1 MKHLQLF
8 ESYTSSED
16 VAEELDNW
24 IEANSDYISSSSL
37 EGKINDLIGEG
48 KVEIEVETIEDKGGM
63 ESGEDWSTEV
73 FTVKFNGK
81 DLMKVCVDSE
91 GRYDFGKN
99 TLMFKG
105 LPQDKVVYAPYSMDP
120 RFFFDKTILK
130 PTKKAALTERLQKGF
145 PPFNPVP

>member
-37 EGKINDLIGEG
+37 EGKINELIQDGEIT
-48 KVEIEVETIEDKGGM
+48 VEVETIEDKGGM
-63 ESGEDWSTEV
+63 ESGEDWSTQV
-73 FTVKFNGK
+73 VTVRLNGK

>member
-24 IEANSDYISSSSL
+24 IESNSDYISASSL
-37 EGKINDLIGEG
+37 ESKINELIEDGEITVG
-48 KVEIEVETIEDKGGM
+48 VDKVEDKGGM
-63 ESGEDWSTEV
+63 EYGEDWSTQV
-73 FTVKFNGK
+73 LTVKLNGK
-81 DLMKVCVDSE
+81 DLMKVCVNSE

-105 LPQDKVVYAPYSMDP
+105 LPKDKVVYAPYSTDP
-120 RFFFDKTILK
+120 RFFFDKTI
-130 PTKKAALTERLQKGF
+130 R
-145 PPFNPVP
+145 

>member
-8 ESYTSSED
+8 ESYTNSED

-24 IEANSDYISSSSL
+24 IEANSYYISSSSL
-37 EGKINDLIGEG
+37 EDKINDLIGEG

-63 ESGEDWSTEV
+63 EYGEDWSTEV

-91 GRYDFGKN
+91 GRYAFGRN
-99 TLMFKG
+99 VLMFKG
-105 LPQDKVVYAPYSMDP
+105 LPKDKVVYAPYSTDP
-120 RFFFDKTILK
+120 RFFFDKTIL
-130 PTKKAALTERLQKGF
+130 
-145 PPFNPVP
+145 

>member
-8 ESYTSSED
+8 ESYTNSED

-24 IEANSDYISSSSL
+24 IEANSYYISSSSL
-37 EGKINDLIGEG
+37 EDKINDLIGEG

-63 ESGEDWSTEV
+63 EYGEDWSTEV

-81 DLMKVCVDSE
+81 DLMKVCVNSE

-99 TLMFKG
+99 SLMFKG
-105 LPQDKVVYAPYSMDP
+105 LPQDKVVYAPYSTNP
-120 RFFFDKTILK
+120 RFFFDKTIL
-130 PTKKAALTERLQKGF
+130 
-145 PPFNPVP
+145 

>member
-8 ESYTSSED
+8 ETYSNSED

-24 IEANSDYISSSSL
+24 IESNSDYISASSL
-37 EGKINDLIGEG
+37 ESKINDLIGEG

-63 ESGEDWSTEV
+63 EYGEDWSTQV
-73 FTVKFNGK
+73 LTVKLNGK
-81 DLMKVCVDSE
+81 DLMKVCVNSE

-105 LPQDKVVYAPYSMDP
+105 LPKDKVVYAPYSTDP
-120 RFFFDKTILK
+120 RFFFDKTIL
-130 PTKKAALTERLQKGF
+130 
-145 PPFNPVP
+145 

>member
-8 ESYTSSED
+8 ESYTNSED

-24 IEANSDYISSSSL
+24 IEANSYYISSSSL
-37 EGKINDLIGEG
+37 EDKINDLIGEG

-63 ESGEDWSTEV
+63 EYGEDWGTEV

-91 GRYDFGKN
+91 GRYAFGRN
-99 TLMFKG
+99 VLMFKG
-105 LPQDKVVYAPYSMDP
+105 LPKDKVVYAPYSTDP
-120 RFFFDKTILK
+120 RFFFDKTIL
-130 PTKKAALTERLQKGF
+130 
-145 PPFNPVP
+145 

>member
-48 KVEIEVETIEDKGGM
+48 KVEIEVKTIEDKGGM
-63 ESGEDWSTEV
+63 GSGEDWSTQV
-73 FTVKFNGK
+73 VTVRLNGK

-105 LPQDKVVYAPYSMDP
+105 LPQDKVVYAPYTTDP
-120 RFFFDKTILK
+120 RFFFDKTIL
-130 PTKKAALTERLQKGF
+130 
-145 PPFNPVP
+145 

>member
-24 IEANSDYISSSSL
+24 IEDNSDYISASSL
-37 EGKINDLIGEG
+37 EGKINELIQDGEIT
-48 KVEIEVETIEDKGGM
+48 VEVETIEDKGGM
-63 ESGEDWSTEV
+63 EYGEDWSTQV
-73 FTVKFNGK
+73 VTVRLNGK

-120 RFFFDKTILK
+120 RFFFDKTIL
-130 PTKKAALTERLQKGF
+130 
-145 PPFNPVP
+145 

>member
-73 FTVKFNGK
+73 FTVKFNEK

-91 GRYDFGKN
+91 GRYAFGRN
-99 TLMFKG
+99 VLMFKG
-105 LPQDKVVYAPYSMDP
+105 LPKDKVVYAPYSTDP
-120 RFFFDKTILK
+120 RFFFDKTIL
-130 PTKKAALTERLQKGF
+130 
-145 PPFNPVP
+145 

>member
-24 IEANSDYISSSSL
+24 IEANSYYISSSSL
-37 EGKINDLIGEG
+37 EDKINDLIGEG

-63 ESGEDWSTEV
+63 EYGEDWSTEV

-91 GRYDFGKN
+91 GRYAFGRN
-99 TLMFKG
+99 VLMFKG
-105 LPQDKVVYAPYSMDP
+105 LPQDKVVYAPYTTDP
-120 RFFFDKTILK
+120 RFFFDKTIL
-130 PTKKAALTERLQKGF
+130 
-145 PPFNPVP
+145 

>member
-8 ESYTSSED
+8 ESYTNSEE

-24 IEANSDYISSSSL
+24 IESNSDYISASSL
-37 EGKINDLIGEG
+37 ESKINELIEDGEIT
-48 KVEIEVETIEDKGGM
+48 VEVETIEDKGGM
-63 ESGEDWSTEV
+63 EYGEDWSTRV

-120 RFFFDKTILK
+120 RFFFDKTI
-130 PTKKAALTERLQKGF
+130 R
-145 PPFNPVP
+145 

>member
-73 FTVKFNGK
+73 VTVRLNGK

-105 LPQDKVVYAPYSMDP
+105 LPQDKVVYAPYTTDP
-120 RFFFDKTILK
+120 RFFFDKTIL
-130 PTKKAALTERLQKGF
+130 
-145 PPFNPVP
+145 

>member
-8 ESYTSSED
+8 ESYTNSED

-24 IEANSDYISSSSL
+24 IEANSYYISSSSL
-37 EGKINDLIGEG
+37 EDKINDLIGEG

-63 ESGEDWSTEV
+63 EYGEDWSTQV
-73 FTVKFNGK
+73 LTVKLNGK
-81 DLMKVCVDSE
+81 DLMKVCVNSE

-105 LPQDKVVYAPYSMDP
+105 LPKDKVVYAPYSTDP
-120 RFFFDKTILK
+120 RFFFDKTIL
-130 PTKKAALTERLQKGF
+130 
-145 PPFNPVP
+145 

>member
-24 IEANSDYISSSSL
+24 IEDNSDYISSSSL
-37 EGKINDLIGEG
+37 EGKINELIEDGEIT
-48 KVEIEVETIEDKGGM
+48 VEVKTIEDKGGM
-63 ESGEDWSTEV
+63 GSGEDWSTQV
-73 FTVKFNGK
+73 VTVRLNGK

-105 LPQDKVVYAPYSMDP
+105 LPQDKVVYAPYTTDP
-120 RFFFDKTILK
+120 RFFFDKTIL
-130 PTKKAALTERLQKGF
+130 
-145 PPFNPVP
+145 

>member
-24 IEANSDYISSSSL
+24 IEDNSDYISASSL
-37 EGKINDLIGEG
+37 ESKINELIEDGEITVG
-48 KVEIEVETIEDKGGM
+48 VDKVEDKGGM
-63 ESGEDWSTEV
+63 EYGEDWSTQV

-81 DLMKVCVDSE
+81 DLMKVCVNSE

-99 TLMFKG
+99 SLMFKG
-105 LPQDKVVYAPYSMDP
+105 LPKDKVVYAPYSTDP
-120 RFFFDKTILK
+120 RFFFDKTIL
-130 PTKKAALTERLQKGF
+130 
-145 PPFNPVP
+145 

>member
-24 IEANSDYISSSSL
+24 IEDNSDYISSSSL

-63 ESGEDWSTEV
+63 ESGEDWSTQV
-73 FTVKFNGK
+73 VTVRLNGK

-105 LPQDKVVYAPYSMDP
+105 LPQDKVVYAPYTTDP
-120 RFFFDKTILK
+120 RFFFDKTIL
-130 PTKKAALTERLQKGF
+130 
-145 PPFNPVP
+145 